1 MTDKPNFG
9 FNAGA
14 ALAAIN
20 TEATQSESGTAGLR
34 ESDRVAERLGFP
46 SREIPTRRRKRQIAD
61 EPTDQINIRAAI
73 SDLNAF
79 VEFCERNRLTYR
91 EGFGQLVKFTAE
103 AEKRL

>member
-1 MTDKPNFG
+1 MTEKPNFG

-14 ALAAIN
+14 ALAAI
-20 TEATQSESGTAGLR
+20 TPGKTHGERGTAELR
-34 ESDRVAERLGFP
+34 ETDRVAERLGFP
-46 SREIPTRRRKRQIAD
+46 SRETPTRRRKRQIAD

-73 SDLNAF
+73 ADLNAF

-103 AEKRL
+103 AEKHL